1 MPCQT
6 PHLDETTSANPDLS
20 PGVVAQGE
28 WLLRSVFYPDHF
40 RDGKV
45 VKTAISLEDLRA
57 RGFSVN
63 RQQHVNREVIESGID
78 KYLENDFQGTPRK
91 FVGIACF
98 TSSEV
103 RDFKRDDSRAFV
115 VIDTA
120 LPCNRGH
127 ASVYAANPT
136 VSRGQLRRLRDM
148 LLPLLRNPVSVD
160 QVLSM

>member
-6 PHLDETTSANPDLS
+6 PHLDETTSAEPDLS

-40 RDGKV
+40 VGGKV
-45 VKTAISLEDLRA
+45 VKTAISLDDLSA

-63 RQQHVNREVIESGID
+63 RQQHVTREVIESGID
-78 KYLENDFQGTPRK
+78 KYLENDFQGTPRE

-98 TSSEV
+98 TSSKV
-103 RDFKRDDSRAFV
+103 RDFKREDSQAFV

-120 LPCNRGH
+120 LSCNRSH
-127 ASVYAANPT
+127 ASVYAADPT
-136 VSRGQLRRLRDM
+136 LSRGQLRRLRDM
-148 LLPLLRNPVSVD
+148 LLPLLHNPVSVD
-160 QVLSM
+160 QAMSM